1 VTADEWVEST
11 LRSLTLRE
19 KVGQMTV
26 PWLDGSYMAVGNE
39 EYEKL
44 RNWVVNEGVGGI
56 IISIGPPLEVA
67 AKLNEAQKLAKVPLL
82 VAADLEHGPGQRLD
96 GGVVMP
102 YGIVVG
108 GGVKFPP
115 MMGLGA
121 TGDPQLAYELGRIT
135 ALEGRAVGIHMNYA
149 PVADVNNNPA
159 NPIINTRSFGEDPAA
174 VGRMVQAAV
183 RGMQENGM
191 ISTVKH
197 FPGHGDTGTDSHMAL
212 PILTIDRARFDE
224 IELVPFR
231 AAIEAGVEA
240 VMSAHIAFPALTG
253 DSVPATLNPKLLTGL
268 LQEELGFDGLVVTDA
283 LDMAGVAAQYS
294 QAEMGV
300 LAVKAGADVLLMS
313 PQNQVL
319 IDGVVAA
326 VRRGEIP
333 ESRIDHSVR
342 KILRAKAKMGL
353 HRQRTVDLESVTRQV
368 GTPQN
373 WAVAL
378 EAAQRSITVARDRD
392 GLLPLSP
399 AKVKRVLNIAYA
411 DDIDPLTGRVFDRE
425 LRKALPGVEVTSVVL
440 DARSPATQLEE
451 TAAAAQRADVVL
463 FSPYVRV
470 RDRKGDVSVAENIGD
485 WVKELTKT
493 RPVIVTAFGSP
504 YVIGQFPDIST
515 YVLAWGQVDVLQRA
529 AARAL
534 TGQAPVT
541 GRLPISYLPH
551 FRMGDGLQLEPL
563 ASAEAAR

>member
-1 VTADEWVEST
+1 
-11 LRSLTLRE
+11 
-19 KVGQMTV
+19 
-26 PWLDGSYMAVGNE
+26 
-39 EYEKL
+39 
-44 RNWVVNEGVGGI
+44 
-56 IISIGPPLEVA
+56 
-67 AKLNEAQKLAKVPLL
+67 
-82 VAADLEHGPGQRLD
+82 
-96 GGVVMP
+96 
-102 YGIVVG
+102 
-108 GGVKFPP
+108 
-115 MMGLGA
+115 MG
-121 TGDPQLAYELGRIT
+121 
-135 ALEGRAVGIHMNYA
+135 
-149 PVADVNNNPA
+149 
-159 NPIINTRSFGEDPAA
+159 
-174 VGRMVQAAV
+174 
-183 RGMQENGM
+183 
-191 ISTVKH
+191 
-197 FPGHGDTGTDSHMAL
+197 
-212 PILTIDRARFDE
+212 
-224 IELVPFR
+224 
-231 AAIEAGVEA
+231 
-240 VMSAHIAFPALTG
+240 
-253 DSVPATLNPKLLTGL
+253 
-268 LQEELGFDGLVVTDA
+268 
-283 LDMAGVAAQYS
+283 
-294 QAEMGV
+294 
-300 LAVKAGADVLLMS
+300 
-313 PQNQVL
+313 
-319 IDGVVAA
+319 
-326 VRRGEIP
+326 RR
-333 ESRIDHSVR
+333 V
-342 KILRAKAKMGL
+342 
-353 HRQRTVDLESVTRQV
+353 
-368 GTPQN
+368 
-373 WAVAL
+373 AVAL